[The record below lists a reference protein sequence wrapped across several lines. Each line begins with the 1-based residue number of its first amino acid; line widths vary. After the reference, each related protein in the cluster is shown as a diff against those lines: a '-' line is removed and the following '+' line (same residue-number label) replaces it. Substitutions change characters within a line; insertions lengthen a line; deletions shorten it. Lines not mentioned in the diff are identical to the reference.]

1 MEICCNFAFENK
13 VNSRLIFK
21 TMSDN
26 FFNELHDE
34 IKTFNPGPENKED
47 GDEITEQSKG
57 CAIGLW
63 ILASKLVCT
72 IVLLWIAWIAESPLW
87 YSILLTIIAAV
98 NLLLPNTRDNQT
110 MGWVRIAT
118 AVIAALFFSFVL

>member
-63 ILASKLVCT
+63 LLASKLVCT

>member
-1 MEICCNFAFENK
+1 
-13 VNSRLIFK
+13 
-21 TMSDN
+21 MSDN

-34 IKTFNPGPENKED
+34 IKTFNPGPENNED
-47 GDEITEQSKG
+47 GDAKG

-63 ILASKLVCT
+63 LLASKLVCT

-110 MGWVRIAT
+110 MGWIRIAT
-118 AVIAALFFSFVL
+118 AVIAALFF

>member
-1 MEICCNFAFENK
+1 
-13 VNSRLIFK
+13 
-21 TMSDN
+21 MSDN
-26 FFNELHDE
+26 FFNELHEE
-34 IKTFNPGPENKED
+34 IKTFNPGPGNNED

-63 ILASKLVCT
+63 LLASKLVCT

-87 YSILLTIIAAV
+87 YSILLSIIAAV
-98 NLLLPNTRDNQT
+98 NLLLPNTRNNQT

-118 AVIAALFFSFVL
+118 AVIAELFFIFVLI